1 VRVLHFSNDKTIPG
15 PNDMNSAPKTFLTIF
30 CVLAVA
36 LALRGWFALRSQPQL
51 PASDEVYN
59 TVDALFT
66 AITAHDQARLTACEQ
81 RLTQYESAGHI
92 PAAAAKRLT
101 SVINS
106 ARAGEWDSAA
116 QRLYEFIQG
125 QRREISAMSKTPA
138 RTADAGS
145 VVR

>member
-1 VRVLHFSNDKTIPG
+1 MNTARKTIV
-15 PNDMNSAPKTFLTIF
+15 TIC

-36 LALRGWFALRSQPQL
+36 VAIRGWFALRSQPQL

-81 RLTQYESAGHI
+81 RLTKYESAGHI

-116 QRLYEFIQG
+116 RRLYDFIQG
-125 QRREISAMSKTPA
+125 QRREISAISKTPA
-138 RTADAGS
+138 RTATAGRF
-145 VVR
+145 VR